1 MRQLQVRYSRPHN
14 VSMAVLAVGMIA
26 ISLLHFITNS
36 AQGPSVTPNDQ
47 RFVLYAV
54 LVAAMGYYTWAGIT
68 RARNPQPQVVIDH
81 DGIVL
86 GFGRNQRF
94 AWSEILWVRQRHLG
108 FRPQLQIALVPE
120 AFMRTD
126 LRLSMWN
133 LDDGLRPV
141 RGSPAAV
148 AVRDNGLD
156 ARASAM
162 LDAVRAFRPNLVK
175 S

>member
-1 MRQLQVRYSRPHN
+1 
-14 VSMAVLAVGMIA
+14 
-26 ISLLHFITNS
+26 
-36 AQGPSVTPNDQ
+36 VTPNDQ
-47 RFVLYAV
+47 RFVLYARSGRRNG
-54 LVAAMGYYTWAGIT
+54 LLHLGGDH
-68 RARNPQPQVVIDH
+68 AREKSNQPQVVIDH

-162 LDAVRAFRPNLVK
+162 LDAVRGLQTESRAPNPKRSRARVCGGTSLACWPP
-175 S
+175 SAR